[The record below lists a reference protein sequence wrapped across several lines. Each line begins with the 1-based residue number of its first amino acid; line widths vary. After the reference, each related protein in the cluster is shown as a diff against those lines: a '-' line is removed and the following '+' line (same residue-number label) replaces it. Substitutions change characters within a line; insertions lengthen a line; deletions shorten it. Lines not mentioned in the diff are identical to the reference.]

1 MEKLGHGEYTRADV
15 SAPYRSLVFPL
26 LELILITGVVW
37 IAIGWADVNVFNPLV
52 HNGLVILWGLLA
64 AWRFLLPVVRA
75 RRKRFIVT
83 NQRVIAREGKRMAS
97 VPLGDI
103 AGVRRRRG
111 GISLAIRGYD
121 RAMYFP
127 ELPKNRKLERVID
140 DAVQEYRDPIWG

>member
-1 MEKLGHGEYTRADV
+1 MEKLEPGEVKRADV

-26 LELILITGVVW
+26 LELILFTGILW
-37 IAIGWADVNVFNPLV
+37 IAIGWLDVNYVSPLR
-52 HNGLVILWGLLA
+52 NALVLLWGLLA
-64 AWRFLLPVVRA
+64 LWRFVVPVIRA

-83 NQRVIAREGKRMAS
+83 NRRVLAREGKREAS

-103 AGVRRRRG
+103 AGVRKRRG

-127 ELPKNRKLERVID
+127 DLPKPRKLERVID
-140 DAVQEYRDPIWG
+140 QAMRDYRDPIWG